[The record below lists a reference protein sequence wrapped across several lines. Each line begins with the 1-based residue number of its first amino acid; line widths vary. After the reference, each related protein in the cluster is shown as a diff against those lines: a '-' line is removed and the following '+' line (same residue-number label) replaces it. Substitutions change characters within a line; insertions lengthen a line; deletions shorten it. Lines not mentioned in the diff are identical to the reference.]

1 MSNRLNNFRYFFLSP
16 IYDLALHWFY
26 RPLVQRLIAAVNAEP
41 GQQVLEIGVGTGISL
56 PFYDA
61 RRKHVT
67 AIDCSLPMLAAAR
80 RRAAR
85 TPGLH
90 LSLEHAAAEDYLSQP
105 GQFDQIVFCNCLSV
119 MSQPAQVLATY
130 YDRLSAS
137 GRIYLLNHFT
147 PERGLLRQLDRVL
160 SPVGAVLGF
169 KNFFPLPNLLT
180 ARPMAHTRTMR
191 GGYWRIVEISKSADA
206 RV

>member
-1 MSNRLNNFRYFFLSP
+1 MSNRLNNFRYFLLAP
-16 IYDLALHWFY
+16 VYDLALRWFY
-26 RPLVQRLIAAVNAEP
+26 APLVRRLIAAVNAQP

-61 RRKHVT
+61 QRKHVT
-67 AIDCSLPMLAAAR
+67 AIDCSLPMLASAR

-85 TPGLH
+85 SPELH
-90 LSLEHAAAEDYLSQP
+90 LTLAHAAAEDFASQP

-119 MSQPAQVLATY
+119 MQQPAQVLASY
-130 YDRLSAS
+130 YDRLPAG

-147 PERGLLRQLDRVL
+147 PERGLLRQLDKAL

-169 KNFFPLPNLLT
+169 KNFFPLPNLLD
-180 ARPMAHTRTMR
+180 AHTRQQTSTLL
-191 GGYWRIVEISKSADA
+191 GGYWRIVEISKAADLA
-206 RV
+206 